1 MLAILSLVLIVSA
14 SAFNLPAP
22 TISAAVSH
30 NFNYQ
35 VAIGESIPSLTQK
48 IANIQPALGFQD
60 AKYLQQIGGDLKF
73 HIDAMQTTPYRSL
86 TWSLKINTRLG
97 VLRVIQITATLQANT
112 KTLNINGKYVE
123 VTQQIPAVFN
133 VTRVCH
139 KGKRKY
145 GLFGPRKEH
154 CNNVSTPR
162 GLNAQEIA
170 QVNQNLMKML
180 SQAEARLR

>member
-1 MLAILSLVLIVSA
+1 MRAILSLILIVSA
-14 SAFNLPAP
+14 TAFNLPAP

-48 IANIQPALGFQD
+48 ISNIQPKLGFQD

-86 TWSLKINTRLG
+86 TWSLKINKQLG
-97 VLRVIQITATLQANT
+97 VLRVIQITATLQAST

-123 VTQQIPAVFN
+123 VTQKIPAVFN
-133 VTRVCH
+133 VTRTCH
-139 KGKRKY
+139 KGKRKL
-145 GLFGPRKEH
+145 GIGKRKVK
-154 CNNVSTPR
+154 CQDVSTPR

-180 SQAEARLR
+180 PQAQARLK